1 MRNEGAGD
9 RAFRWVGGPVASV
22 FEGCK
27 PLVRRATHSE
37 PGTNKAARR
46 FIACADRTPRNV
58 VYRMRNFDRNP
69 WDVTPPPRRYMR
81 RMTQTF
87 AFDPDTAWA
96 AFEARDR
103 HADGRFVGAV
113 RTTGIY
119 CKPSCPARRPKREH
133 VVFYHSPEEAQAAG
147 FRACLRCK
155 PDEIGRDRAAVTR
168 AAALIEAA
176 EDVPELEALAA
187 AVGYAPHHFHRLFK
201 RATGVTPAAYARGLR
216 AQRVSRLLSKEIEVT
231 QAIYEAGYSA
241 PSRFYDGGA
250 KRLGMSPSAWVRGGA
265 GVTIRWTLA
274 NTSLGSML
282 VAATDQGLCRVSF
295 DEDGEALRTRFPHA
309 EIVPGDAAL
318 AALAAEVVAS
328 VESPERDRDLPLDV
342 RGTAFQEAV
351 WQALRGIPPGETRT
365 YAELAAAAGNAKA
378 VRAAGTACGANPVA
392 VVVPCHR
399 AQRSDGTLG
408 GYAYG
413 LERKVVLL
421 RREGVE

>member
-1 MRNEGAGD
+1 MLFERNCRDAVD
-9 RAFRWVGGPVASV
+9 RDSLYQSV
-22 FEGCK
+22 M
-27 PLVRRATHSE
+27 
-37 PGTNKAARR
+37 ARTR
-46 FIACADRTPRNV
+46 I
-58 VYRMRNFDRNP
+58 
-69 WDVTPPPRRYMR
+69 
-81 RMTQTF
+81 
-87 AFDPDTAWA
+87 DPSSLDTDTAWA

-103 HADGRFVGAV
+103 HSDGRFVGAV

-133 VVFYHSPEEAQAAG
+133 VAFYGSPEEARAAG

-155 PDEIGRDRAAVTR
+155 PDEVSRDRAAVAR

-176 EDVPELEALAA
+176 ENVPGLEALAA

-216 AQRVSRLLSKEIEVT
+216 AQRAARLLSKETNVT

-241 PSRFYDGGA
+241 PSHFYDGGA

-274 NTSLGSML
+274 DTSLGPML

-295 DEDGEALRTRFPHA
+295 DEDGDALHARFPRA
-309 EIVPGDAAL
+309 EIVPGGVAL

-351 WQALRGIPPGETRT
+351 WQALRDIPPGETRT

-378 VRAAGTACGANPVA
+378 VRAAGTACGANPIA

-413 LERKVVLL
+413 LDRKVVLL
-421 RREGVE
+421 RREQDRK